1 MNASPGNLALLAG
14 AGGLAGAVNA
24 AAGGGSLISFP
35 ALMLVGL
42 PSLSANVTNT
52 VALSFGY
59 AGGASGF
66 REELRVETARMR
78 RLGLAAAW
86 GSLLGVFLIEISSPS
101 AFRAVVPWLL
111 LIACALLGL
120 QPILGT
126 RLVRG
131 RGAAVGAGVA
141 GGASVGVGASAGG
154 AGAAIGVDAGGA
166 RRRGRTRGVSGVE
179 LGQVV
184 AGAYGAYFGA
194 GLGVMVLALLGI
206 STGESLTKLNAL
218 KSAITLTVNTVAAL
232 CFIVIA
238 PVSWLSVAIVG
249 PASLIGGRLGAL
261 GTKRL
266 PSGYLR
272 TAIVVL
278 GIAVAIVLLVR

>member
-1 MNASPGNLALLAG
+1 MIASPDNLALLAG

-42 PSLSANVTNT
+42 PALSANVTNT

-78 RLGLAAAW
+78 RLALAAAW

-120 QPILGT
+120 QPILAT
-126 RLVRG
+126 RLGRSRG
-131 RGAAVGAGVA
+131 VAVGASVGAGV
-141 GGASVGVGASAGG
+141 
-154 AGAAIGVDAGGA
+154 GGA
-166 RRRGRTRGVSGVE
+166 RRRGWTRGVSGVE

-218 KSAITLTVNTVAAL
+218 KSAITLTVNSVAAL
-232 CFIVIA
+232 CFILIA
-238 PVSWLSVAIVG
+238 PVSWLSVAVVG

-266 PSGYLR
+266 PSSYLR
-272 TAIVVL
+272 TAIVGL
-278 GIAVAIVLLVR
+278 GLAVAVVLLVR

>member
-1 MNASPGNLALLAG
+1 
-14 AGGLAGAVNA
+14 
-24 AAGGGSLISFP
+24 
-35 ALMLVGL
+35 
-42 PSLSANVTNT
+42 
-52 VALSFGY
+52 
-59 AGGASGF
+59 
-66 REELRVETARMR
+66 MR
-78 RLGLAAAW
+78 RLALAAAW

-120 QPILGT
+120 QPILAT
-126 RLVRG
+126 RLGRSRG
-131 RGAAVGAGVA
+131 VGVGASVGAGIGVAVGAGV
-141 GGASVGVGASAGG
+141 GARV
-154 AGAAIGVDAGGA
+154 GGA
-166 RRRGRTRGVSGVE
+166 RRRGWTRGVSGVE

-218 KSAITLTVNTVAAL
+218 KSAITLTVNSVAAL
-232 CFIVIA
+232 CFILIA
-238 PVSWLSVAIVG
+238 PVSWLSVAVVG

-266 PSGYLR
+266 PSSYLR
-272 TAIVVL
+272 TAIVGL
-278 GIAVAIVLLVR
+278 GLAVAVVLLVR

>member
-111 LIACALLGL
+111 LIACGLLGL

-126 RLVRG
+126 RLARG
-131 RGAAVGAGVA
+131 RGAAV
-141 GGASVGVGASAGG
+141 G
-154 AGAAIGVDAGGA
+154 AGAAIGVDAGSA
-166 RRRGRTRGVSGVE
+166 RRRGRPRGVSGVE

-266 PSGYLR
+266 PSAYLR

-278 GIAVAIVLLVR
+278 GIAVAVVLLVR

>member
-1 MNASPGNLALLAG
+1 MIATPGNLALLAC

-120 QPILGT
+120 QPILAT
-126 RLVRG
+126 RLARS
-131 RGAAVGAGVA
+131 R
-141 GGASVGVGASAGG
+141 SAGALVQADCAPG
-154 AGAAIGVDAGGA
+154 
-166 RRRGRTRGVSGVE
+166 RGRTRGVSGVE

-218 KSAITLTVNTVAAL
+218 KSAITLTVNSVAAL

-238 PVSWLSVAIVG
+238 PVSWLSVAVVG
-249 PASLIGGRLGAL
+249 PASLVGGRLGAL

-266 PSGYLR
+266 PSSYLR
-272 TAIVVL
+272 TAIVGL
-278 GIAVAIVLLVR
+278 GLAVAVVLLIR